1 MSFED
6 LDALDKATAGGGKSI
21 FTSDSVPGETHTGKI
36 LDVQVRQTTDFQTGQ
51 PQFWDSG
58 EPKQQAIIQL
68 QTDERDDPE
77 DDGIR
82 AAYVKLW
89 GLQKKALM
97 DAVRSAGCRKASEAL
112 KPGSVFTATFTGHGE
127 AKSRGMSAPKL
138 YEYRIVPGVEGVAA
152 LDAATTT
159 QPYQAPTAPAYQPVA
174 TTPAPAPAPAPA
186 AVPAAAVPASPA
198 DQVKALI
205 GAGLSD
211 AQIAQA
217 VNLPEAAIGIMRS
230 QLA

>member
-6 LDALDKATAGGGKSI
+6 LDALDKATTGGGKSI
-21 FTSDSVPGETHTGKI
+21 FTSESVPGETHTGTI

-68 QTDERDDPE
+68 QTDERDDAE

-82 AAYVKLW
+82 AAYIKLW
-89 GLQKKALM
+89 GLQRKALM
-97 DAVRSAGCRKASEAL
+97 DAVRTSGCRKASEAL
-112 KPGSVFTATFTGHGE
+112 RPGAMFTATFTGYGE

-138 YEYRIVPGVEGVAA
+138 YEYRIAPPVEGGAA
-152 LDAATTT
+152 LDAATTPT
-159 QPYQAPTAPAYQPVA
+159 PAPVYQAPTTPTYQPPAAPAAAPTVA
-174 TTPAPAPAPAPA
+174 PTPAPAPS
-186 AVPAAAVPASPA
+186 SPA

-205 GAGLSD
+205 SAGLTDS
-211 AQIAQA
+211 QIAQS
-217 VNLPEAAIGIMRS
+217 VNLPEAAITIMRS